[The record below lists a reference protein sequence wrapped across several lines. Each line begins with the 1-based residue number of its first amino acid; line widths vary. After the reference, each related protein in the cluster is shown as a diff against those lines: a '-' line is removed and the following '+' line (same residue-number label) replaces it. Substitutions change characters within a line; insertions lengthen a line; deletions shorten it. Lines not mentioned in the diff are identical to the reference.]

1 MDTPARARL
10 RSLAI
15 KVSQR
20 QWCRP
25 VCATLVTCFEV
36 SIELALV
43 RTAENPMHIANEVEV
58 ISAKVMER
66 FFHGEGAE

>member
-1 MDTPARARL
+1 
-10 RSLAI
+10 
-15 KVSQR
+15 
-20 QWCRP
+20 
-25 VCATLVTCFEV
+25 LVTCFEV